1 MSVSLEVS
9 KRALRPRANR
19 NKLRHEGQIPGII
32 NGYQIESTP
41 ISVATSAFKRILKD
55 EGLNAV
61 VRVSIE
67 GKEYNTLIHQI
78 TTETFTKEI
87 NHIELLSVNMSE
99 ETEVEAEIV
108 LVGEAPGVKLGGALT
123 QNLYSVI
130 VSATPDKLPEKIEV
144 DISKLS
150 IGQSITVADLE
161 ITADFTIVTDGAEQI
176 CAISEARAAEETV
189 EEAPV
194 EEAPA
199 AE

>member
-189 EEAPV
+189 EEAP
-194 EEAPA
+194 A

>member
-19 NKLRHEGQIPGII
+19 NKLRHEGQIPGIV

-161 ITADFTIVTDGAEQI
+161 ITADFTIVTDDAEQI

-189 EEAPV
+189 EEAP
-194 EEAPA
+194 A

>member
-41 ISVATSAFKRILKD
+41 ISVANSAFKRILKD

-161 ITADFTIVTDGAEQI
+161 ITADFTIVTDDAEQI

-189 EEAPV
+189 EE
-194 EEAPA
+194 EPA

>member
-41 ISVATSAFKRILKD
+41 ISVANSAFKRILKD

-189 EEAPV
+189 EEAP
-194 EEAPA
+194 A

>member
-161 ITADFTIVTDGAEQI
+161 ITADFTIVTDDAEQI
-176 CAISEARAAEETV
+176 CAITEARAAEETV
-189 EEAPV
+189 EEAP
-194 EEAPA
+194 A

>member
-67 GKEYNTLIHQI
+67 GKEYNTLNHQI

-161 ITADFTIVTDGAEQI
+161 ITADFTIVTDDAEQI

-189 EEAPV
+189 EEAP
-194 EEAPA
+194 A

>member
-144 DISKLS
+144 DISELS

-161 ITADFTIVTDGAEQI
+161 TTADFTIVTDGVEQI
-176 CAISEARAAEETV
+176 CAISEARASEEI
-189 EEAPV
+189 V

>member
-144 DISKLS
+144 DISELS

-161 ITADFTIVTDGAEQI
+161 TTTDFTIVTDGVEQI

-189 EEAPV
+189 EEAP
-194 EEAPA
+194 A

>member
-78 TTETFTKEI
+78 TSETFTKEI

-189 EEAPV
+189 EEAP
-194 EEAPA
+194 A

>member
-130 VSATPDKLPEKIEV
+130 VSATHDKLPEKIEV

-189 EEAPV
+189 EEAP
-194 EEAPA
+194 A

>member
-130 VSATPDKLPEKIEV
+130 VSATPDNLPEKIEV
-144 DISKLS
+144 DISELS

-161 ITADFTIVTDGAEQI
+161 TTTDFTIVTDGVEQI

-189 EEAPV
+189 EEAP
-194 EEAPA
+194 A

>member
-150 IGQSITVADLE
+150 IGQSITVAGLE

-189 EEAPV
+189 EEAP
-194 EEAPA
+194 A

>member
-1 MSVSLEVS
+1 MSVSIEVS
-9 KRALRPRANR
+9 KSALRPRANR

-41 ISVATSAFKRILKD
+41 ISVANSAFKRILKD

-189 EEAPV
+189 EEAP
-194 EEAPA
+194 A

>member
-99 ETEVEAEIV
+99 ETEVEADIV

-161 ITADFTIVTDGAEQI
+161 TTADFTIVTDGVEQI

-189 EEAPV
+189 EEAP
-194 EEAPA
+194 A

>member
-144 DISKLS
+144 DISELS

-161 ITADFTIVTDGAEQI
+161 ITADFTIVTDGADQI

-189 EEAPV
+189 EEAP
-194 EEAPA
+194 A

>member
-144 DISKLS
+144 DISELS

-189 EEAPV
+189 EEAP
-194 EEAPA
+194 A

>member
-130 VSATPDKLPEKIEV
+130 VSATPDKLPEKIEF

-189 EEAPV
+189 EEAP
-194 EEAPA
+194 A

>member
-176 CAISEARAAEETV
+176 CAISVARAAVETV
-189 EEAPV
+189 G
-194 EEAPA
+194 EAPA

>member
-1 MSVSLEVS
+1 
-9 KRALRPRANR
+9 
-19 NKLRHEGQIPGII
+19 
-32 NGYQIESTP
+32 
-41 ISVATSAFKRILKD
+41 
-55 EGLNAV
+55 
-61 VRVSIE
+61 
-67 GKEYNTLIHQI
+67 
-78 TTETFTKEI
+78 
-87 NHIELLSVNMSE
+87 MSE
-99 ETEVEAEIV
+99 ETEVEADIV

-144 DISKLS
+144 DISELS

-189 EEAPV
+189 EEAP
-194 EEAPA
+194 A

>member
-176 CAISEARAAEETV
+176 CAISEARASEEI
-189 EEAPV
+189 V

>member
-161 ITADFTIVTDGAEQI
+161 ITADFTIVTDDAEQI
-176 CAISEARAAEETV
+176 CAISEARAAEES
-189 EEAPV
+189 V

>member
-41 ISVATSAFKRILKD
+41 ISVANSAFKRILKD

-161 ITADFTIVTDGAEQI
+161 ITADFTIVTDDAEQI

-189 EEAPV
+189 EEAP
-194 EEAPA
+194 A

>member
-161 ITADFTIVTDGAEQI
+161 ITADFTIVTDGVEQI
-176 CAISEARAAEETV
+176 CAISEARASEER
-189 EEAPV
+189 V

>member
-150 IGQSITVADLE
+150 IGQSITVADLV
-161 ITADFTIVTDGAEQI
+161 TTSDFTIVTDDAEQI
-176 CAISEARAAEETV
+176 CAISEPRAAEETV
-189 EEAPV
+189 EEAP
-194 EEAPA
+194 A

>member
-41 ISVATSAFKRILKD
+41 ISVANSAFKRILKD

-130 VSATPDKLPEKIEV
+130 VSATPDNLPENIEV

-161 ITADFTIVTDGAEQI
+161 ITADFTIVTDDAEQI

-189 EEAPV
+189 EEAP
-194 EEAPA
+194 A

>member
-130 VSATPDKLPEKIEV
+130 VSATPDNLPENIEV
-144 DISKLS
+144 DISELS
-150 IGQSITVADLE
+150 IGQSITVADLV
-161 ITADFTIVTDGAEQI
+161 TTSDFTIVTDDAEQI
-176 CAISEARAAEETV
+176 CAISEPRAAEETV
-189 EEAPV
+189 EEAP
-194 EEAPA
+194 A

>member
-130 VSATPDKLPEKIEV
+130 VSATPDNLPENIEV
-144 DISKLS
+144 DISELS
-150 IGQSITVADLE
+150 IGQSITVADLV
-161 ITADFTIVTDGAEQI
+161 TTSDFTVVTDSAEQI
-176 CAISEARAAEETV
+176 CAISEPRAAEETV
-189 EEAPV
+189 EEAP
-194 EEAPA
+194 A

>member
-130 VSATPDKLPEKIEV
+130 VSATPDNLPENIEV
-144 DISKLS
+144 DISELS
-150 IGQSITVADLE
+150 IGQSITVADLV
-161 ITADFTIVTDGAEQI
+161 TTSDFTIVTDDAEQI
-176 CAISEARAAEETV
+176 CAISEPRAAEETV
-189 EEAPV
+189 EEAPAG
-194 EEAPA
+194 E
-199 AE
+199 

>member
-1 MSVSLEVS
+1 MSVSLEVR

-189 EEAPV
+189 EEAP
-194 EEAPA
+194 A

>member
-144 DISKLS
+144 DISELS

-161 ITADFTIVTDGAEQI
+161 TTADFTVVTDSAEQI

-189 EEAPV
+189 EEAP
-194 EEAPA
+194 A

>member
-41 ISVATSAFKRILKD
+41 ISVANSAFKRILKD

-144 DISKLS
+144 DISELS
-150 IGQSITVADLE
+150 IGQSITVADLV
-161 ITADFTIVTDGAEQI
+161 TTSDFTVVTDSAEQI
-176 CAISEARAAEETV
+176 CAISEPRAAEETV
-189 EEAPV
+189 EEAP
-194 EEAPA
+194 A

>member
-99 ETEVEAEIV
+99 ETEVEADIV

-144 DISKLS
+144 DISELS

-189 EEAPV
+189 EEAP
-194 EEAPA
+194 A

>member
-19 NKLRHEGQIPGII
+19 NKLRHEGQIPGIV

-87 NHIELLSVNMSE
+87 NHIELLSVNLSE

-161 ITADFTIVTDGAEQI
+161 ITADFTIVTDDAEQI

-189 EEAPV
+189 EEAP
-194 EEAPA
+194 A

>member
-19 NKLRHEGQIPGII
+19 NKLRHEGRIPGII

-189 EEAPV
+189 EEAP
-194 EEAPA
+194 A

>member
-99 ETEVEAEIV
+99 ETEVEADIV

-161 ITADFTIVTDGAEQI
+161 ITADFTIVTDDAEQI

-189 EEAPV
+189 EEAP
-194 EEAPA
+194 A

>member
-144 DISKLS
+144 DISELS

-161 ITADFTIVTDGAEQI
+161 TTADFTIVTDGVEQI

-189 EEAPV
+189 EEAP
-194 EEAPA
+194 A

>member
-189 EEAPV
+189 EEP
-194 EEAPA
+194 PA

>member
-99 ETEVEAEIV
+99 ETEVEAVIV
-108 LVGEAPGVKLGGALT
+108 LVGESPGVKLGGALT

-161 ITADFTIVTDGAEQI
+161 ITADFTIVTDDAEQI

-189 EEAPV
+189 EEAP
-194 EEAPA
+194 A

>member
-144 DISKLS
+144 DISELS
-150 IGQSITVADLE
+150 IGQSITVADLV
-161 ITADFTIVTDGAEQI
+161 TTSDFTVVTDSAEQI
-176 CAISEARAAEETV
+176 CAISEPRAAEETV
-189 EEAPV
+189 EEAP
-194 EEAPA
+194 A